1 MWIPHAAKI
10 VAFEPGRR
18 FVDEMTRGLFKRF
31 RHRRLFQ
38 PSDGGTPVTDRVE
51 FALGCG
57 AFVDRRVVRPVLDYS
72 FRKRHEALQAFFAAE
87 APASTA
93 ADPGL

>member
-1 MWIPHAAKI
+1 MTACVRRSFVTAPPDAVFAHAA
-10 VAFEPGRR
+10 
-18 FVDEMTRGLFKRF
+18 
-31 RHRRLFQ
+31 
-38 PSDGGTPVTDRVE
+38 S

-57 AFVDRRVVRPVLDYS
+57 AFVYRRVVRPILDYS

-93 ADPGL
+93 AAPPGL

>member
-1 MWIPHAAKI
+1 MTACVRRSFVAAPPDA
-10 VAFEPGRR
+10 V
-18 FVDEMTRGLFKRF
+18 
-31 RHRRLFQ
+31 
-38 PSDGGTPVTDRVE
+38 

-57 AFVDRRVVRPVLDYS
+57 AFVYRRVVSPILDYS